1 MNLNKT
7 ERNIIIDI
15 DNYKNKYLNDPIFT
29 KYVIEFSE
37 KGGATAFLTNNF
49 TNFKILKE
57 STSLPVFF
65 EVDRQFNGI
74 INIDPEFLIIDIVNF
89 DGIYEQLNEFLNGIR
104 DKFKGKIIGR
114 IFNKKQA
121 ILACKLYLD
130 GILIDVSENNFDKD
144 FIAENYFDIN
154 ISVILRIKSLDINR
168 CKDLVKI
175 GINYFILGEDI
186 TNPNKILSKI

>member
-89 DGIYEQLNEFLNGIR
+89 DGIYEQLN
-104 DKFKGKIIGR
+104 
-114 IFNKKQA
+114 
-121 ILACKLYLD
+121 
-130 GILIDVSENNFDKD
+130 
-144 FIAENYFDIN
+144 
-154 ISVILRIKSLDINR
+154 
-168 CKDLVKI
+168 
-175 GINYFILGEDI
+175 
-186 TNPNKILSKI
+186 